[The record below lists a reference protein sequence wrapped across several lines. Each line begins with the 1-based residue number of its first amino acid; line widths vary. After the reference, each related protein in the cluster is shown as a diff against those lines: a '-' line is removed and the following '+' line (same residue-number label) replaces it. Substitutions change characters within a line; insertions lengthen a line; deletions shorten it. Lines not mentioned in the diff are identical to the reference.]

1 MTLNVDNKSSRRTM
15 YDGAVH
21 DPLDL
26 SVETISIGATASP
39 LFIGSQTAKSAYLR
53 DELCFLPRDAL

>member
-1 MTLNVDNKSSRRTM
+1 MTLQVDNKSSRRTV

-26 SVETISIGATASP
+26 SVQTISIGATASP
-39 LFIGSQTAKSAYLR
+39 LYIGSQTPKSA
-53 DELCFLPRDAL
+53 